1 MTVTLEHLEALASAV
16 ESTENATRTKML
28 RMVASYARILG
39 VKNPKRFKH
48 RATIHA
54 DVDGHFDNSFP
65 PAQSYKACT
74 GPALISIRAYR
85 TEDHATTGGYY
96 HSWQRV
102 TVDVGLY
109 VDRSGRI
116 YGANETGT
124 GRVGQFAA
132 YPGDCDVDCSISWAP
147 RDLDELSTEE
157 LSEVEQK
164 LRALAFPLVA
174 TASMSG
180 PQRPAAQEQR

>member
-1 MTVTLEHLEALASAV
+1 M
-16 ESTENATRTKML
+16 
-28 RMVASYARILG
+28 
-39 VKNPKRFKH
+39 
-48 RATIHA
+48 
-54 DVDGHFDNSFP
+54 
-65 PAQSYKACT
+65 
-74 GPALISIRAYR
+74 
-85 TEDHATTGGYY
+85 
-96 HSWQRV
+96 

-174 TASMSG
+174 TA
-180 PQRPAAQEQR
+180 AAT